1 MPRPSAEVVVQCPK
15 TGDLLTNR
23 RPRRVECLRIYFKGP
38 EVIEYQRLFTE
49 GTMLILAVSLVVSK
63 SRTMI
68 VDLDLTGYYPIVA
81 GLEEP
86 A

>member
-1 MPRPSAEVVVQCPK
+1 
-15 TGDLLTNR
+15 
-23 RPRRVECLRIYFKGP
+23 
-38 EVIEYQRLFTE
+38 
-49 GTMLILAVSLVVSK
+49 MLILAVSLVVSK